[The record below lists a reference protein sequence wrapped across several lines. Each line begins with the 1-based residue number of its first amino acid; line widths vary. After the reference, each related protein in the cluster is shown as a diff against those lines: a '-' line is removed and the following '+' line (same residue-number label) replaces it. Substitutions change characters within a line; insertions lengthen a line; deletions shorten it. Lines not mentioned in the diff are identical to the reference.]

1 MKHRFVDIH
10 HHLAYG
16 IDDGPKSL
24 KQMQKML
31 RHAASEGIG
40 TIIATPHATPGV
52 HRFRYD
58 EYRRALAEARACCI
72 EEGFEIEILEGC
84 EVLYT
89 DQAPRLLGERQLPTL
104 NGTDFVLV
112 EFSPDVKFAKLYE
125 ALESLICE
133 GFRPVVAHVERYE
146 CLINRPSRAEKLKQE
161 LDVRLQVNCSTI
173 IHKKGWRV
181 RHFVKKMLE
190 KELIDALGTDAHN
203 VASRAA
209 NMKEAYGIV
218 KKKYGGKYARRLTN
232 GRFLAE

>member
-16 IDDGPKSL
+16 VDDGPKSF

-31 RHAASEGIG
+31 QYAAEQGIG

-52 HRFRYD
+52 HRFHLD
-58 EYRRALAEARACCI
+58 EYRRALAEARAYCI
-72 EEGFEIEILEGC
+72 QEGLEIEILEGC

-112 EFSPDVKFAKLYE
+112 EFSPDIKFSKLRE
-125 ALESLICE
+125 ALDCLVCE
-133 GFRPVVAHVERYE
+133 GFRPVIAHVERYD
-146 CLINRPSRAEKLKQE
+146 CLTHRPSRAEKLKEE
-161 LDVRLQVNCSTI
+161 LGVKLQVNCASI
-173 IHKKGWRV
+173 IRKKGWHV
-181 RHFVKKMLE
+181 RHFVKRMLE
-190 KELIDALGTDAHN
+190 NQLIDALGTDAHN
-203 VASRAA
+203 VDSRAA

-218 KKKYGGKYARRLTN
+218 KKKYGGKYAKRLTN
-232 GRFLAE
+232 GSFLAE